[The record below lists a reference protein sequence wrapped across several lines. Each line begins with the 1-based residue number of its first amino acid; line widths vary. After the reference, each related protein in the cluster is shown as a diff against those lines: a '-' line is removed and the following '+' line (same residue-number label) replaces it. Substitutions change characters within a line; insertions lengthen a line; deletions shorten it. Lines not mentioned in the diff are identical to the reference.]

1 MAVKNR
7 TNFLT
12 LPNFLTCIRILLVP
26 IFLIM
31 ILKHKSLQALI
42 VFLIAG
48 STDLLDG
55 LTARLWNQK
64 TKLGAFLDPTA
75 DKLLATTAFITLT
88 FPSLSSPNNIP
99 LWLAAAAVG
108 RDIIIGSGILI
119 LYLLVN
125 FKQIKPSLLGKATI
139 FCQLIVL
146 LLVLIFNYTQTSPL
160 FLRQLFYL
168 TLIITLLS
176 GIHYIYIGL
185 RLLTAAKPA

>member
-1 MAVKNR
+1 MTTENK

-12 LPNFLTCIRILLVP
+12 VPNLLTSIRILLVP
-26 IFLIM
+26 IFLAM
-31 ILKHKSLQALI
+31 VLKHKSLQALI
-42 VFLIAG
+42 IFLIAG

-64 TKLGAFLDPTA
+64 TKLGAFLDPAA

-99 LWLAAAAVG
+99 LWLTAAAVG
-108 RDIIIGSGILI
+108 RDIIISSGTLS

-125 FKQIKPSLLGKATI
+125 YKQIKPTLLGKATI
-139 FCQLIVL
+139 FCQLTVL
-146 LLVLIFNYTQTSPL
+146 LLVLIFNYTQTSPPVL
-160 FLRQLFYL
+160 NQIFYL
-168 TLIITLLS
+168 TLILTLLS

-185 RLLTAAKPA
+185 RLLTAAKQV